1 MIGHV
6 SNQEQVKLD
15 IVELHYYDEVNMK
28 VLSEPDIRQELREYF
43 KFRPLS
49 YQFNPR
55 YKSKVWDGYIY
66 LYNPFKPILYVGLI
80 QYIAKFCEDRGYELR
95 IDPKLIANE
104 SVDDDYAYQLAK
116 MINSPF
122 QPRDYQN
129 EYVNH
134 CIRNNRTLVISPTS
148 SGKSYI
154 IHLIQ
159 QHYYNTEEIKTLIVV
174 DRIGLVYQMASDFVS
189 YGVDESHIHKIL
201 SGQEKNTNAPITIS
215 TWQSIVNMPKEW
227 FDQFGLV
234 LGDEAHNYKAKSL
247 IKIMENLTKCKYRFG
262 FTGTISSKSQVNK
275 LILEGLFGPIKKVV
289 STKDL
294 IDEGTLAEFRVKGLV
309 LNHSMETKKHF
320 RSERN
325 KIFNSLK
332 DEKKKKNFKYQ
343 YELAYINS
351 NDNRNN
357 FIKNLLWSL
366 EGQNNLVLF
375 DRVEKHGA
383 ILEALFKKEGRELHF
398 IHGGVLGEE
407 RERIR
412 NLVEND
418 PIKRHDILAS
428 YGTFSTGIILKK
440 LDNIIFASGSKSE
453 IRVLQSIGRSLR
465 KGNGADLATL
475 YDITDN
481 LTLSNKENYTLD
493 HFRER
498 IEIYA
503 REKLPFKIFTID
515 I

>member
-1 MIGHV
+1 
-6 SNQEQVKLD
+6 
-15 IVELHYYDEVNMK
+15 MK
-28 VLSEPDIRQELREYF
+28 IKKITKIEP
-43 KFRPLS
+43 K
-49 YQFNPR
+49 
-55 YKSKVWDGYIY
+55 IY
-66 LYNPFKPILYVGLI
+66 
-80 QYIAKFCEDRGYELR
+80 
-95 IDPKLIANE
+95 
-104 SVDDDYAYQLAK
+104 
-116 MINSPF
+116 
-122 QPRDYQN
+122 
-129 EYVNH
+129 
-134 CIRNNRTLVISPTS
+134 
-148 SGKSYI
+148 
-154 IHLIQ
+154 
-159 QHYYNTEEIKTLIVV
+159 
-174 DRIGLVYQMASDFVS
+174 
-189 YGVDESHIHKIL
+189 
-201 SGQEKNTNAPITIS
+201 IS

-227 FDQFGLV
+227 FDQFGLM

-247 IKIMENLTKCKYRFG
+247 IKIMENLTDCKYKFG

-275 LILEGLFGPIKKVV
+275 LVLEGLFGPIKKVV

-294 IDEGTLAEFRVKGLV
+294 IDDGTLAEFRVKALV
-309 LNHSMETKKHF
+309 LNYNMDTKKHF
-320 RSERN
+320 RQERN
-325 KIFNSLK
+325 RLFNELK
-332 DEKKKKNFKYQ
+332 EEKKKKNFKYQ

-351 NDNRNN
+351 NDKRNN

-375 DRVEKHGA
+375 DRIEKHGML
-383 ILEALFKKEGRELHF
+383 LEGLFRKEGRELHF
-398 IHGGVLGEE
+398 IHGGVNGEE

-412 NLVEND
+412 NMVEND

-428 YGTFSTGIILKK
+428 YGTFSTGINLKK

-481 LTLSNKENYTLD
+481 LTLSSKENYTLS

-503 REKLPFKIFTID
+503 KEKLPFKVYTID